1 MADTLSSIKDLLDS
15 KKYSD
20 LTLKCKGKGF
30 KVYRA
35 IVCTRS
41 AFLSK
46 AIDGDFKEA
55 TLGEIDLSAD
65 ELSVIEA
72 MIKYLY
78 TDDYPDT
85 ALVRSD
91 STGATSS
98 MIGAPLSSSNI
109 DNAYALLFNVKIICR
124 APLEN
129 TVESDRELRT
139 VVVQAAYKH
148 IKELLDRGEFGDV
161 MKNHGDF
168 AYDVVRVIYG
178 RPLGVASEGVFRS
191 KAILGR
197 DQGIFDEMTQYDG
210 YRYGDH
216 GEKYDD
222 Y

>member
-1 MADTLSSIKDLLDS
+1 MYAARKAPYCFGLSPFPSPELSLRMGQSQSSSTEVPAGSDSNMADTLSSIKDLLDS

-109 DNAYALLFNVKIICR
+109 DNAYALLFNVKMYVCGDKLDI
-124 APLEN
+124 
-129 TVESDRELRT
+129 SGLRT
-139 VVVQAAYKH
+139 LATK
-148 IKELLDRGEFGDV
+148 
-161 MKNHGDF
+161 
-168 AYDVVRVIYG
+168 
-178 RPLGVASEGVFRS
+178 
-191 KAILGR
+191 
-197 DQGIFDEMTQYDG
+197 
-210 YRYGDH
+210 
-216 GEKYDD
+216 KY
-222 Y
+222 